1 MVEEQEEEEEE
12 KGGRCRAEGRPLPRS
27 RRDSTWG
34 ETERERE
41 RGFLSMDGAT
51 VREGDIF
58 LWTTGRL
65 TRGQET
71 VTRWWEEPW
80 RSNG

>member
-1 MVEEQEEEEEE
+1 
-12 KGGRCRAEGRPLPRS
+12 
-27 RRDSTWG
+27 
-34 ETERERE
+34 
-41 RGFLSMDGAT
+41 MDGAT

-71 VTRWWEEPW
+71 VTRWWEEPEPHDGDQMVKIFSGDVATVPCW
-80 RSNG
+80 VQPCDCRG